1 MESKAKTMAKQTHK
15 GSEFN
20 NVNETWDENERRRE
34 SGSAPMENVS
44 SDEVIP
50 ASELERMISDEAAE
64 YDQANKE
71 DRILGGDRATV
82 NDDEDA

>member
-1 MESKAKTMAKQTHK
+1 MAKQTHK

>member
-1 MESKAKTMAKQTHK
+1 MAKQIHK

-20 NVNETWDENERRRE
+20 NVNETWNENERRRE
-34 SGSAPMENVS
+34 SGNAPMDNAS

-50 ASELERMISDEAAE
+50 ASELQRMISDEAAE

-71 DRILGGDRATV
+71 DRVLGGDRATV
-82 NDDEDA
+82 NDDEEA